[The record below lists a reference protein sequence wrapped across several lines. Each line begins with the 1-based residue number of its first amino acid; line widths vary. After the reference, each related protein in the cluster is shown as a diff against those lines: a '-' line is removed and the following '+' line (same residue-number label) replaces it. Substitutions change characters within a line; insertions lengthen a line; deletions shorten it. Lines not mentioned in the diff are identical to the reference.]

1 MNKQLNPRE
10 LRMNKHNVC
19 ENLLNRCRCVAIELT
34 EHEYQTI
41 ADMIYY
47 GTRIIADEIY
57 PFHHSVY
64 DEDAGVFTDYGQNQP
79 DRTWAQTNLMS
90 LLTHA
95 IITVEW
101 DKTDDER
108 GYDPNPNRKTITYI
122 LDMSI
127 GAIVQALHK
136 MTCDEKIQKRVW
148 LNKITGD
155 YESDGHY
162 GTQSQ
167 QEYIETELKRLWV
180 DRKTGR
186 ALIEKIQ
193 P

>member
-10 LRMNKHNVC
+10 LRQNKHRVC
-19 ENLLNRCRCVAIELT
+19 ENLLQRCRCNAIDLT
-34 EHEYQTI
+34 EREYQTI
-41 ADMIYY
+41 ADIIYY

-57 PFHHSVY
+57 PFHRSVY
-64 DEDAGVFTDYGQNQP
+64 DEDAGVFTDYGQNNP
-79 DRTWAQTNLMS
+79 DRTWAQCNLVS

-95 IITVEW
+95 IITAEF
-101 DKTDDER
+101 DETTDDER
-108 GYDPNPNRKTITYI
+108 GYDPNRKTITYI

-127 GAIVQALHK
+127 GAIVQAIHK
-136 MTCDEKIQKRVW
+136 MTCDDKLQKRVW
-148 LNKITGD
+148 MNKITGD

-162 GTQSQ
+162 GSASK
-167 QEYIETELKRLWV
+167 QEYVESELKRLWV

>member
-10 LRMNKHNVC
+10 IRANVDGVA
-19 ENLLNRCRCVAIELT
+19 ENLLNRCRCTRIELT
-34 EHEYQTI
+34 ENEYQTI

-64 DEDAGVFTDYGQNQP
+64 DEDAGVFTDYGQNNP
-79 DRTWAQTNLMS
+79 DRTWAQVNLQE

-95 IITVEW
+95 IITVKW
-101 DKTDDER
+101 LDEPDEN
-108 GYDPNPNRKTITYI
+108 GEYNPNRKTITYL

-127 GAIVQALHK
+127 GAIVQAIHK
-136 MTCDEKIQKRVW
+136 MTCDDKLQKRVW
-148 LNKITGD
+148 MNKITGD

-162 GTQSQ
+162 GSASK
-167 QEYIETELKRLWV
+167 QEYVESELKRLWV
-180 DRKTGR
+180 DRKTGH